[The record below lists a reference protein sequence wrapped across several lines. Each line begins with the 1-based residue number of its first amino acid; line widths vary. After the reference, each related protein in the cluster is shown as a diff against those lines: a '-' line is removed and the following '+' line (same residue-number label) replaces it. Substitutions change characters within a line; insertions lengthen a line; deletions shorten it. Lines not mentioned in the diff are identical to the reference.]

1 MSGMLYKSSEAS
13 EEQND
18 FVFLITLNEVKLVWN
33 NMKVSKRQIFLFN
46 VTFGW
51 PVYTHHKSSCYWLEV
66 MLFVSLLLKFY

>member
-46 VTFGW
+46 VTFG
-51 PVYTHHKSSCYWLEV
+51 
-66 MLFVSLLLKFY
+66 